1 MGRCCCS
8 PTFSGPQF
16 WPPLVS
22 CVQEV
27 QIYYW
32 DARDGPN
39 MNGWTGTQLLN
50 QLWDP
55 TEIRTEMDIKIYQEQ
70 SIRHSTSWY
79 IIPNTH
85 EHPKIKTVL
94 EHFEDMKVPRSGL
107 GPTWFSYDTPVV
119 TKASEVVWCFCG
131 WRHGLVLLPRRCI
144 GSTQDGPCLVI
155 VLSSHARFLL
165 VDGVTMGN
173 HG

>member
-1 MGRCCCS
+1 
-8 PTFSGPQF
+8 
-16 WPPLVS
+16 
-22 CVQEV
+22 
-27 QIYYW
+27 
-32 DARDGPN
+32 

-50 QLWDP
+50 QLW
-55 TEIRTEMDIKIYQEQ
+55 TVLRSEQRWISRYIKNRVYDIPLLDISSQ
-70 SIRHSTSWY
+70 IMWAY
-79 IIPNTH
+79 ITH

-119 TKASEVVWCFCG
+119 SKASQVVWCFCG

-144 GSTQDGPCLVI
+144 GSTQDVRPCLVI

-173 HG
+173 PSCWSLW